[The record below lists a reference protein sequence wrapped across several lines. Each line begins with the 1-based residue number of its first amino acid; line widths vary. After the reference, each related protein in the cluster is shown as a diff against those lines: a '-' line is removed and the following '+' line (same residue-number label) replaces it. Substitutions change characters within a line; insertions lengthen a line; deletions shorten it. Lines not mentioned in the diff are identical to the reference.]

1 MKNNDKKKENEIEE
15 DIFSINLD
23 NLKKMDENS
32 LLKLKTKL
40 NMEYYNILYENEIN
54 TNKIIFYKK
63 YIDQCKKNNNI
74 EQRNE
79 MIQNEFIQMRNKFSE
94 INNEYLS
101 LFDSLSS
108 LTNRYSKSSQLS
120 EKIYILENK
129 IKEQENLLNYLNE
142 KHKYISN
149 YKSIEGYLSIDIFIK
164 LFENKINENTW
175 NSFEEVISDSS
186 SSSSS
191 SSSENKNKT
200 LNTIANNVEDIK
212 KVNKLLTRNDI
223 PKEDVED
230 YKNMLTVIHK
240 KNYEHVTKDYQ
251 KILAQAQH
259 ELLTKNNNLKKLE
272 LIKNDIEMLKDPSK
286 KNKILDE
293 EEKINMEKNKEIEKK
308 NEIKNLKKI
317 YHEKNEEYEELKQEL
332 ESLKEELNKENE
344 KYKEIEI
351 CLNQNNNKLNEKIK
365 EGNDIEIEFDEI
377 KNERNLLIEQLYGN
391 MNDNDK

>member
-149 YKSIEGYLSIDIFIK
+149 YKSIEGYLSVDIFIK
-164 LFENKINENTW
+164 
-175 NSFEEVISDSS
+175 
-186 SSSSS
+186 

-293 EEKINMEKNKEIEKK
+293 VEKINMEKNKEIEKK